1 MQEMPLQTKDCH
13 KCGKSYSYRN
23 SANMIV
29 FCPHC
34 HHSDIVCC
42 DFGFGPVT
50 PCSIDLG
57 DKRVAT
63 LDTEEVDRQI
73 RYRLVSEEYGIDRY
87 LESSY
92 MEAIGEAGRI
102 ISEKIDGI

>member
-1 MQEMPLQTKDCH
+1 MQEMPLQTNECH

-42 DFGFGPVT
+42 DFLFGPAS

-57 DKRVAT
+57 DKQVAI
-63 LDTEEVDRQI
+63 LDTEEGG
-73 RYRLVSEEYGIDRY
+73 RYRLLSEDYDVDMYFDSG
-87 LESSY
+87 Y

-102 ISEKIDGI
+102 MSDKIDGI

>member
-23 SANMIV
+23 SGNMIV

-57 DKRVAT
+57 DKRIAI
-63 LDTEEVDRQI
+63 LDTEEDG
-73 RYRLVSEEYGIDRY
+73 RYRLISEEYDIDMY
-87 LESSY
+87 LSSRY

-102 ISEKIDGI
+102 MSDKIDGI

>member
-50 PCSIDLG
+50 QCSIDLG

-73 RYRLVSEEYGIDRY
+73 RYRLVSEEFGIDMY